1 MAHMMVPSL
10 APGQRSLPA
19 SLRTRPGMNFAQRR
33 LGMGISGLFGLGQT
47 CEAYDSDGNCLAYDD
62 GSTGT
67 QSIPTQGPG
76 LITPVATP
84 DSTTAATDYTCSS
97 VPLSSMTAAQMSN
110 CGYVVSTGGYSVPS
124 SLGIPASA
132 GATLALSPTAATPA
146 APSGMQWA
154 TLISASGTALAK
166 VLTVAQGGSSVTL
179 PNGSVLDYSAGAVA
193 SGALASVSSLLS
205 NPTTLLLI
213 GGVLLFIMMEKK

>member
-33 LGMGISGLFGLGQT
+33 LGNGVSGLFGLGQCT
-47 CEAYDSDGNCLAYDD
+47 DAYGDIIDCGTTD
-62 GSTGT
+62 TGGDT
-67 QSIPTQGPG
+67 QTIPTQGPG